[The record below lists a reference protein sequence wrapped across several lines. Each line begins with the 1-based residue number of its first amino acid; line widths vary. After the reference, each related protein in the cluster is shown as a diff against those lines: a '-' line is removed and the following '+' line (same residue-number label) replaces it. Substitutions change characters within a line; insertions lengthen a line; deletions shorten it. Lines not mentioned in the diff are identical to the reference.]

1 MTGLNF
7 QTETI
12 VNSADLILNS
22 NAAKGVK
29 FGPNFAD
36 AVIKRIQKTAGTEA
50 VPHTFTVDLSTA
62 IPQSGTAYYSL
73 NLSISMQGAEPFIY
87 SNAMAKKYIPLCV
100 EFSVNAGATKVAE
113 AVKKIIDKNQLFVI
127 GNALLKVTASTNT
140 LTIQTA
146 EEFQRISKCELV
158 NITNAEEAPSVV
170 ANAVTESTTKPAD
183 SFGTYS
189 YLVKNLRL
197 PTVENLRWNAKSEM
211 PEVGALYDQYVF
223 EVEAPAGNGGLHA
236 VGQRMTSHT
245 VHSFWVKRGIK
256 NVWEDKNP
264 IGVSETSEAS
274 VLND

>member
-12 VNSADLILNS
+12 VNDVSLILNGEV
-22 NAAKGVK
+22 KGVK
-29 FGPNFAD
+29 FGPNFED
-36 AVIKRIQKTAGTEA
+36 AIIKRIQKTVGTEA
-50 VPHTFTVDLSTA
+50 VPHTFTVNLA
-62 IPQSGTAYYSL
+62 KAVPQSGTAYYSL

-127 GNALLKVTASTNT
+127 GNALLKVTASDNT

-170 ANAVTESTTKPAD
+170 AGAVTESSTKPAD
-183 SFGTYS
+183 AFGTYS

-211 PEVGALYDQYVF
+211 PVVGALYDQYIF

-245 VHSFWVKRGIK
+245 IHSFWVK
-256 NVWEDKNP
+256 NDLSAWNDKNP
-264 IGVSETSEAS
+264 VGVTETSEAS

>member
-12 VNSADLILNS
+12 VNSEDLIL
-22 NAAKGVK
+22 KEGKFGVK
-29 FGPNFAD
+29 FGPNFED
-36 AVIKRIQKTAGTEA
+36 AVIKRIQKTAGSEA
-50 VPHTFTVDLSTA
+50 VPHTFTIDLSKA
-62 IPQSGTAYYSL
+62 KPQSGIAYYSL

-100 EFSVNAGATKVAE
+100 EFSVSSNATDIAV

-127 GNALLKVTASTNT
+127 GNALLNVTASANT

-158 NITNAEEAPSVV
+158 NITDEKAPSVV
-170 ANAVTESTTKPAD
+170 ANAVTESEIKPAD
-183 SFGTYS
+183 AFGTYS

-211 PEVGALYDQYVF
+211 PVVGAIYDQYIF

-236 VGQRMTSHT
+236 VGQRMNSHT
-245 VHSFWVKRGIK
+245 IHSFWVKNDLTAWSEK
-256 NVWEDKNP
+256 
-264 IGVSETSEAS
+264 GVAEASEAS